1 MRRMSLRPVPRKG
14 VEYMGLTHV
23 PVTVSN
29 LTTMESFTASFLI
42 DTGATEPMVPAS
54 ELKRIGI
61 QPVGKRFYELA
72 NGRPQEFEIGE
83 ARISFWGETF
93 PTRLIF
99 GPDSSE
105 PILGVIALESA
116 GFMVD
121 PKNQTLIKGK
131 SFLLKAVAGFAA
143 GR

>member
-1 MRRMSLRPVPRKG
+1 MGLRPVLRKG
-14 VEYMGLTHV
+14 VDYLGLTHV

-29 LTTMESFTASFLI
+29 LATSESFTINFLI

-54 ELKRIGI
+54 ELERIGI
-61 QPVGKRFYELA
+61 QPIGKRVYELA
-72 NGRPQEFEIGE
+72 NGRSQEFEIGE

-99 GPDSSE
+99 GPDGSE

-116 GFMVD
+116 GLMVD
-121 PKNQTLIKGK
+121 PNNQTLIRMK
-131 SFLLKAVAGFAA
+131 SSLLKAVAG